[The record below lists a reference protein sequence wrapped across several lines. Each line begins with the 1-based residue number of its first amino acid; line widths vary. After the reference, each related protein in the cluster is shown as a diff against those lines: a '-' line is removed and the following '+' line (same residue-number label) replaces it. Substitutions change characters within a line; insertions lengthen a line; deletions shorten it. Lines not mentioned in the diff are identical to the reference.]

1 MFVDAGGNR
10 VDLTAA
16 EREYVIRRLPSLLEG
31 LVMVTEVREAAAA
44 FELEA
49 ILFD

>member
-1 MFVDAGGNR
+1 MSVDASGNR

-16 EREYVIRRLPSLLEG
+16 EREKVIRRLPSLLEG
-31 LVMVTEVREAAAA
+31 LAMVTEVREATAA
-44 FELEA
+44 FNLEA